1 MRVLITGGRGFIG
14 AWTTRS
20 LVDEGH
26 TVRVLDLTGDMH
38 LFSPIVPAG
47 TPGIEHVTGDV
58 TDLEAVKA
66 AVAGCEAIVHLAGL
80 QIPACRKDPIFGAKV
95 DVLGTLHVF
104 EAAKAH
110 GVRSI
115 AYASSA
121 AVYGPEDGTT
131 PYPQEHYGAYKLA
144 NEGNARAYWRESQIA
159 SVGIRAATVYG
170 PGREVGVTSGPTFA
184 MRAAAEGGSYTIAF
198 TGATTMD
205 WVGDVAALF
214 ARGATKTPPGA
225 VAFPCGGV
233 VATMDDVVAAI
244 REIVP
249 GAKVTAEGPALPFA
263 AHLDDTEL
271 VRAYPN
277 LPRTSLAEGTRKTI
291 AFYRDFDER

>member
-14 AWTTRS
+14 AWTTRT
-20 LVDEGH
+20 LVDSGH

-47 TPGIEHVTGDV
+47 TPGIEHVNADV
-58 TDLEAVKA
+58 TDLDAVKDA
-66 AVAGCEAIVHLAGL
+66 AAGCDAIVHLAGL
-80 QIPACRKDPIFGAKV
+80 QIPACRKDPVFGAKV
-95 DVLGTLHVF
+95 DVIGTLHAF

-110 GVRSI
+110 GIHSV

-121 AVYGPEDGTT
+121 AVYGPDDGKT

-184 MRAAAEGGSYTIAF
+184 MRAAAVGDAYTIAF

-214 ARGATKTPPGA
+214 ARGATQTPQGA
-225 VAFPCGGV
+225 FAFPCGGAV
-233 VATMDDVVAAI
+233 STMDDVIAAI
-244 REIVP
+244 RAVVP
-249 GAKVTAEGPALPFA
+249 DAKVNAEGPALPFA
-263 AHLDDTEL
+263 AHLDETEL
-271 VRAYPN
+271 LRAFPT
-277 LPRTSLAEGTRKTI
+277 LSRTPLAEGTRKTI